1 MPMHPVQSGRL
12 ELRVKAL
19 QTETVAAGAA
29 TTRTNYAFGANTIGR
44 GIGTE
49 MEIRRDTN
57 DDFQRVGHYIWR
69 SEEGFV
75 AMDVDPTGY
84 NDSSPVPQQLRV
96 LDVRTIG

>member
-1 MPMHPVQSGRL
+1 V
-12 ELRVKAL
+12 
-19 QTETVAAGAA
+19 QTETVSGGSN
-29 TTRTNYAFGANTIGR
+29 TTRSNYAFGADTIGR

-57 DDFQRVGHYIWR
+57 DNFGRVGRYIWR

-84 NDSSPVPQQLRV
+84 SDTSEVPQQLRV
-96 LDVRTIG
+96 IDVRSIG

>member
-1 MPMHPVQSGRL
+1 M
-12 ELRVKAL
+12 
-19 QTETVAAGAA
+19 QTETVAAGSA
-29 TTRTNYAFGANTIGR
+29 TTRSNYAFGSDTIGR
-44 GIGTE
+44 CVGTE

-57 DDFQRVGHYIWR
+57 DDFGRVGRYIWR

-84 NDSSPVPQQLRV
+84 SDSSAVPQQLRV